1 MLFNGD
7 YGFKWFYEEP
17 IYVILFAI
25 TPGILTLSGVSI
37 MIAKRRMKIK
47 ALENAE
53 IHYNA
58 ELAVV
63 SQEATSNQIV
73 PNI

>member
-1 MLFNGD
+1 MLINGD

-17 IYVILFAI
+17 IYIILFAI

-37 MIAKRRMKIK
+37 MIAKRRMKMK
-47 ALENAE
+47 ALQNQS
-53 IHYNA
+53 HVD
-58 ELAVV
+58 LAAI
-63 SQEATSNQIV
+63 SQEASSNQIV